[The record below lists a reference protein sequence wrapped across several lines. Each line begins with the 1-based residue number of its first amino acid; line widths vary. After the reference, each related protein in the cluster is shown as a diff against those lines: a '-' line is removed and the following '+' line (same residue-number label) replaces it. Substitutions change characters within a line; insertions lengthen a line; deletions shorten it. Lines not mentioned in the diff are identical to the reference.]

1 MNRKFL
7 TGVIGAAALS
17 VLLAACSSS
26 GADTGSSASGS
37 AAAAPKGE
45 ISYWLWD
52 SNQQP
57 AYQKCADAFAKK
69 YPGASVKITQK
80 GWDDYWS
87 TLTTSFQSGT
97 APDVFTDHL
106 SKYPEFVGN
115 NVLMPLDDVVGQVNP
130 DTYEPGLADLWIAPD
145 GKRYGLPKDWDTIA
159 LFYNAKMIKDAGLT
173 ADQMA
178 NLTWNPDD
186 GGTFEKAIAHLT
198 IDANGK
204 RGDEPGFD
212 KTKVKVYGLGIPG
225 SGAGNGQTEWSWF
238 VATTGWT
245 ATDKNPWGTHYNYD
259 DPRFQKSIAWWKSLI
274 DKGYAP
280 TLASTVGSSM
290 NDLFGAGKSAINAN
304 GSWMIGSYAGYK
316 GVELGIAPTPVGPS
330 GKRASMFNGL
340 ADSITAGTKNP
351 DTAAA
356 WVKFLGSSECQNLIG
371 ASGVVFPAI
380 PESVTLAEKAF
391 ADKGV
396 DVSAFTVQVKDKT
409 TFLFP
414 ITDHAS
420 DVNAIMGPAMDAVLS
435 GKAPAS
441 SLTQANEQVNAL
453 FSS

>member
-1 MNRKFL
+1 MNRKTL
-7 TGVIGAAALS
+7 KGIMGAAALS
-17 VLLAACSSS
+17 MLLAACSS
-26 GADTGSSASGS
+26 GGTDATPTGGGDT
-37 AAAAPKGE
+37 AAAPTGE

-69 YPGASVKITQK
+69 YPGATVKITQR

-106 SKYPEFVGN
+106 SKYPEFVSN
-115 NVLMPLDDVVGQVNP
+115 EVLLPLDDVLGSV
-130 DTYEPGLADLWIAPD
+130 DTSQYEAGLADLWVAQD

-159 LFYNAKMIKDAGLT
+159 LFYNQKMVTDAGLT
-173 ADQMA
+173 ADDMA
-178 NLTWNPDD
+178 NLTWNPQD
-186 GGTFEKAIAHLT
+186 GGTFEKAIAKLT
-198 IDANGK
+198 VDANGK

-245 ATDKNPWGTHYNYD
+245 ATDKNPWGTKYNYD
-259 DPRFQKSIAWWKSLI
+259 DPRFQESIAWWKSLI

-316 GVELGIAPTPVGPS
+316 DIELGIAPTPVGPS
-330 GKRASMFNGL
+330 GQRASMFNGL
-340 ADSITAGTKNP
+340 ADSISATTKNP
-351 DTAAA
+351 TTAAA
-356 WVKFLGSSECQNLIG
+356 WVKFLGSSECQNLVG

-380 PESVTLAEKAF
+380 PESVALAEKAF
-391 ADKGV
+391 SDKGV
-396 DVSAFTVQVKDKT
+396 DVTAFTTQVKDKT

-414 ITDHAS
+414 ITDYAS
-420 DVNAIMGPAMDAVLS
+420 DINAIMAPAMDAVMS
-435 GKAPAS
+435 GKADVS

-453 FSS
+453 FN